1 MDLPENEESHDNA
14 RRARELFNYFQP
26 DNPAL
31 LPCISKFG
39 QLPIKASPNL
49 VLTSL
54 TQLAALKLGVQR
66 AIISLIGRET
76 LYVVAEATRSLNLGD
91 NSVCDN
97 DSDSLWMGCSNGPLA
112 GTLCE
117 ETITL
122 HPTAEERHR
131 FFIVEDLKEHPT
143 YCKIPCVTGA
153 PHFRYYAGTPLTTA
167 SGINIGSLYVIDPRP
182 NICLSELQKETLG
195 VIGAAVMEY
204 LETSRQSLESGRLAN
219 LLTGL
224 NTFVQGEDSVDPI
237 NEPLSRTPSSSELD
251 QSRTSSPLTIPT
263 ERLESENMQIIKKA
277 GKNKAQSENSPRLAS
292 DATLTTNNDQNTSF
306 QQSNASINYST
317 KKNALTFQRAAQI
330 MRKSLDL
337 GENGGVVIFD
347 SNATP
352 GLDPDEH
359 SRDAP
364 AVSRPLAKICAISRE
379 RTDKGGSQDH
389 LNSVPVTQ
397 MDRGFIK
404 RMLRR
409 FGKGAIWYF
418 HEDGTVFSSDDDTSK
433 SECEGDDT
441 NSSSQSPSMSQPR
454 LQDVLREKDLRAL
467 RKYFPD
473 ATRIIFTPLW
483 DSFKSQW
490 FGGCF
495 CWSSAETRIF
505 SAHVELGG
513 VLGFGSSLMMEH
525 SRIQSQESDK
535 KKADFISNISHELRS
550 PLHGILAASEF
561 LAEQVGSELPRSLLD
576 TIRACS
582 QTLLDTFEQILDFTK
597 INSFQKKRRD
607 HTLRLYGDRGV
618 AKSHTLPESLHSL
631 KVTNVVAV
639 IEEVIESIAFSA
651 THYKGGLFD
660 DLNSVHIEHV
670 DVSIDVAPGDW
681 VFVLDRGALR
691 RIVMNIFSNALKYTK
706 KGSVSVR
713 VEIQKSSGNPKVDNC
728 NTLLLTVSDTGRGI
742 SSEYLRSDLFTA
754 FSQEDPLA
762 PGTGLG
768 MSIVQN
774 ILRYLGGNIKIKSQ
788 LGIGT
793 TAEIL
798 IPLTSPKS
806 EHEKDY
812 MITQEP
818 SVQSTI
824 DDLQSLRREIKGK
837 TVSFISSEGTSSKIL
852 PSARTI
858 TNYLTEWYGVQLQ
871 PWTLGSHA
879 DLVVVD
885 ETQISHMHS
894 KQLPKVLVLCRN
906 AQSSQAI
913 IQNLEPRCGRVEWLN
928 IPCGPHKL
936 ARAIQRCLQGESVKP
951 SSQVF
956 GQKIENNSPGSG
968 GQRIS
973 PIVPLTTAKLPL
985 ATQIQLSSKSET
997 PSSTPT
1003 PHESNST
1010 QPQSQ
1015 LQPENKNAL
1024 VEGTVNTVVGSE
1036 GLRILLVEDN
1046 PINMALLQKLVARRH
1061 PNLLHSAVNGQKA
1074 VEAVK
1079 NMPQG
1084 YHLIFM
1090 DMSMPV
1096 MDGFEATEA
1105 IRALELERQSVSPA
1119 RIIALTG
1126 LGSDEHV
1133 MKAYA
1138 AGVDMFVTKPVSF
1151 KEITRL
1157 IDDVKNYA
1165 PWTDQ

>member
-1 MDLPENEESHDNA
+1 MDLLPESHDNA

-31 LPCISKFG
+31 LPHISKFS
-39 QLPIKASPNL
+39 QLPYKASPNL

-54 TQLAALKLGVQR
+54 AQLAALKLGVQR

-76 LYVVAEATRSLNLGD
+76 LYVVAEATRSLHLAD

-97 DSDSLWMGCSNGPLA
+97 DGDSLWMGCSNGPLA

-117 ETITL
+117 ATIAL

-131 FFIVEDLKEHPT
+131 YFIVEDLKEHLT
-143 YCKIPCVTGA
+143 FCNIPCVAGA
-153 PHFRYYAGTPLTTA
+153 PHFRYYAGTPLTTT

-182 NICLSELQKETLG
+182 NLHLSELHKETLS

-224 NTFVQGEDSVDPI
+224 NTFVQGGDDQ
-237 NEPLSRTPSSSELD
+237 LHTP
-251 QSRTSSPLTIPT
+251 SPLTIPT
-263 ERLESENMQIIKKA
+263 ETPESGNTQRLKKA
-277 GKNKAQSENSPRLAS
+277 ERNKAQAEGSPMVAS
-292 DATLTTNNDQNTSF
+292 DATLTSHRDQNPSF
-306 QQSNASINYST
+306 QPVNASIDYST
-317 KKNALTFQRAAQI
+317 IENGLTFQRAAQI

-337 GENGGVVIFD
+337 GEDGGVVIFD

-352 GLDPDEH
+352 GLDLDED

-364 AVSRPLAKICAISRE
+364 ADSRPLAKICALSRKHN
-379 RTDKGGSQDH
+379 DMIGPQDQP
-389 LNSVPVTQ
+389 NSLPITQ
-397 MDRGFIK
+397 MDRGFLK
-404 RMLRR
+404 RLLRR
-409 FGKGAIWYF
+409 FSKGAIWYF
-418 HEDGTVFSSDDDTSK
+418 HEDGSVFSSDDDDASN
-433 SECEGDDT
+433 SESEGDDL
-441 NSSSQSPSMSQPR
+441 NPYSQSPSMSQPQ
-454 LQDVLREKDLRAL
+454 LQGVLRESDLRTL

-473 ATRIIFTPLW
+473 ATRIVFTPLW
-483 DSFKSQW
+483 DSVKSQW

-513 VLGFGSSLMMEH
+513 VLGFGSSLMVEH

-561 LAEQVGSELPRSLLD
+561 LAEQVGSELPKSLLD

-597 INSFQKKRRD
+597 INSFQKKRRH
-607 HTLRLYGDRGV
+607 HTLRLYEDRGV
-618 AKSHTLPESLHSL
+618 AKSYALPESLHIL
-631 KVTNVVAV
+631 KNTNIVAV
-639 IEEVIESIAFSA
+639 IEEVIESIAFGA

-660 DLNSVHIEHV
+660 DSNSAPIKHV

-681 VFVLDRGALR
+681 LFVLDRGALR
-691 RIVMNIFSNALKYTK
+691 RIVMNIFNNALKYTQE
-706 KGSVSVR
+706 GSVSVR
-713 VEIQKSSGNPKVDNC
+713 LEIQKGPVNSKIDHSNA
-728 NTLLLTVSDTGRGI
+728 LLLTVSDTGRGI
-742 SSEYLRSDLFTA
+742 SSEYLRSDLFTP

-793 TAEIL
+793 TAEIS
-798 IPLTSPKS
+798 IPLTCPRS
-806 EHEKDY
+806 EREKDY
-812 MITQEP
+812 SITQEP
-818 SVQSTI
+818 SIQSTF
-824 DDLQSLRREIKGK
+824 DDLQSLKREIKGK
-837 TVSFISSEGTSSKIL
+837 AVSFLPFEDTSSKVL
-852 PSARTI
+852 PSTRAI
-858 TNYLTEWYGVQLQ
+858 TNYLTEWYGVELQ
-871 PWTLGSHA
+871 PWTPNVHV
-879 DLVVVD
+879 DLIVMD
-885 ETQISHMHS
+885 ETQIPRMHS
-894 KQLPKVLVLCRN
+894 APLPKVLVLCRN
-906 AQSSQAI
+906 AHPSQAI
-913 IQNLEPRCGRVEWLN
+913 IQNLELLCERVELLHL
-928 IPCGPHKL
+928 PCGPHKL
-936 ARAIQRCLQGESVKP
+936 ARAIQHCLQGTPVKS

-956 GQKIENNSPGSG
+956 DEKPQNDCPEFGDQQTSP
-968 GQRIS
+968 
-973 PIVPLTTAKLPL
+973 VLPLATATLPL
-985 ATQIQLSSKSET
+985 ATQIQPNTNTETLSSL
-997 PSSTPT
+997 STSLGT
-1003 PHESNST
+1003 NLT

-1015 LQPENKNAL
+1015 PLPETKDLL
-1024 VEGTVNTVVGSE
+1024 VDRTVQTIDGSE

-1061 PNLLHSAVNGQKA
+1061 PSIFDTAVDGQKA

-1079 NMPQG
+1079 KMPEG

-1151 KEITRL
+1151 KEIARL
-1157 IDDVKNYA
+1157 IDDVKNHV
-1165 PWTDQ
+1165 PWTDQQSL

>member
-1 MDLPENEESHDNA
+1 MDLPNQPESHDNA
-14 RRARELFNYFQP
+14 LRARELFNYFQP

-31 LPCISKFG
+31 LPTRISSFG
-39 QLPIKASPNL
+39 PEIKASPNL

-76 LYVVAEATRSLNLGD
+76 LYVVAEATRSLHLGD

-97 DSDSLWMGCSNGPLA
+97 DGDSLWMGCSNGPLA

-143 YCKIPCVTGA
+143 YCKIPCVDGA

-182 NICLSELQKETLG
+182 NICLSELHKETLG

-204 LETSRQSLESGRLAN
+204 LETSRQSLESRRLAN

-224 NTFVQGEDSVDPI
+224 NSFVQGEDSVDPM
-237 NEPLSRTPSSSELD
+237 NESLSRTPSSSELD
-251 QSRTSSPLTIPT
+251 QPRTCSPLTIPT
-263 ERLESENMQIIKKA
+263 ERLESENTQIVKKA
-277 GKNKAQSENSPRLAS
+277 GRKKAQSEDSPTHNSY
-292 DATLTTNNDQNTSF
+292 ATLTTNSDQNTSF
-306 QQSNASINYST
+306 QQSNAS
-317 KKNALTFQRAAQI
+317 KNHSRDKNELTFQRAAQI

-337 GENGGVVIFD
+337 GEDGGVVIFD
-347 SNATP
+347 SNATV
-352 GLDPDEH
+352 GLDPDGD

-364 AVSRPLAKICAISRE
+364 ASSRTIAKVCAISRKH
-379 RTDKGGSQDH
+379 TDTVSSQDQP
-389 LNSVPVTQ
+389 NSLLITQ
-397 MDRGFIK
+397 MDRGFLK
-404 RMLRR
+404 RILRR
-409 FGKGAIWYF
+409 FDKGAIWYF
-418 HEDGTVFSSDDDTSK
+418 HEDGTLFSSDDDTSK
-433 SECEGDDT
+433 SESEGDET
-441 NSSSQSPSMSQPR
+441 NPSSQSPSICQPR
-454 LQDVLREKDLRAL
+454 LQGVLREKDLRVL
-467 RKYFPD
+467 RNYFPD

-483 DSFKSQW
+483 DSFKSKW

-525 SRIQSQESDK
+525 SRIQSHESDK
-535 KKADFISNISHELRS
+535 KKTDFISNISHELRS

-561 LAEQVGSELPRSLLD
+561 LAEQVGSELPKSLLD
-576 TIRACS
+576 TISACS

-607 HTLRLYGDRGV
+607 HTLRLHGDRGV
-618 AKSHTLPESLHSL
+618 AKSHSLPESLHIL
-631 KVTNVVAV
+631 KVTNIVAV
-639 IEEVIESIAFSA
+639 IEDVIESIVFGA
-651 THYKGGLFD
+651 TRYKGGLFD
-660 DLNSVHIEHV
+660 DTNSVPIEHV

-706 KGSVSVR
+706 EGSVSVR
-713 VEIQKSSGNPKVDNC
+713 IEIQKGPGNPKIDNC
-728 NTLLLTVSDTGRGI
+728 NALLLTVSDTGRGI

-788 LGIGT
+788 PGIGT
-793 TAEIL
+793 TAEIS
-798 IPLTSPKS
+798 IPITCLKS
-806 EHEKDY
+806 EREKDY
-812 MITQEP
+812 MIPQEP
-818 SVQSTI
+818 SVQPTV
-824 DDLQSLRREIKGK
+824 DDIQSLKREIKGK
-837 TVSFISSEGTSSKIL
+837 TVSFLPFEGTSSKFL
-852 PSARTI
+852 PSTRTI
-858 TNYLTEWYGVQLQ
+858 TNYLTLWYGVQLQ
-871 PWTLGSHA
+871 PWSLDAHA
-879 DLVVVD
+879 DFTVID
-885 ETQISHMHS
+885 ETQIPRLLSTR
-894 KQLPKVLVLCRN
+894 LPKVLVLYRN
-906 AQSSQAI
+906 AQPSQSI
-913 IQNLEPRCGRVEWLN
+913 IQNLELICERVEWLHL
-928 IPCGPHKL
+928 PCGPHKL
-936 ARAIQRCLQGESVKP
+936 ARAIQRCLQGESVNP
-951 SSQVF
+951 PSQVF
-956 GQKIENNSPGSG
+956 GEKPQNGCPDLGDQQTS
-968 GQRIS
+968 RV
-973 PIVPLTTAKLPL
+973 VPLTTAKVPL
-985 ATQIQLSSKSET
+985 ATQIQLSSTAET
-997 PSSTPT
+997 FPSTLN
-1003 PHESNST
+1003 PHETDIT
-1010 QPQSQ
+1010 QPQTQPQ
-1015 LQPENKNAL
+1015 LENKGPL
-1024 VEGTVNTVVGSE
+1024 VGRKVNTVVGSE

-1061 PNLLHSAVNGQKA
+1061 PSILHAAVNGQKA

-1079 NMPQG
+1079 KLPEG

-1105 IRALELERQSVSPA
+1105 IRALEAERQSVSPA

-1138 AGVDMFVTKPVSF
+1138 AGVDVFVTKPVSF

-1157 IDDVKNYA
+1157 MDGMKNHPPY
-1165 PWTDQ
+1165 TDQ